1 MSFQT
6 HTLPNG
12 IRLIH
17 RKTESPVSHMGILIN
32 TGTRDEQDDEQ
43 GMAHFIEHT
52 LFKGTQKRKSYHI
65 LNHLENVGGE
75 INAYTT
81 KEETCIYASFLNPY
95 YARTLDLLS
104 DICFNSVF
112 PEKEIEKEKEII
124 YDEINQYKDS
134 PSDLIFDE
142 FENLIFEGHPMG
154 RDILGNKKCIKNFTR
169 EKIFSFLKNNYHTGE
184 MVVSSVG
191 QIEMDKLVRQFEK
204 YFGNAG
210 PNLRIQKRI
219 PLPVYKP
226 KDVIVKRKNHQA
238 HIVIGTTAYS
248 YHDEKRTA
256 LALLN
261 NILGGPGLNCKLNMN
276 IREKYGFCYSI
287 DSNYTPYLDTGVFYI
302 YYATDNAHIARVRK
316 LIMYELNKL
325 KENTLS
331 DLQFKRA
338 CNQLKGQ
345 LAIANESKLGEM
357 LSIGKSLLVYNKV
370 DTLDDIYK
378 KIDTVTPN
386 DLKAI
391 AREIFDE
398 ANFSTLIFQNK

>member
-1 MSFQT
+1 MTFLT
-6 HTLPNG
+6 HTLSNG

-17 RKTESPVSHMGILIN
+17 RKIDLPVSHMGMLIN
-32 TGTRDEQDDEQ
+32 AGTRDECDDEQ

-52 LFKGTQKRKSYHI
+52 LFKGTQKRKAYHI

-154 RDILGNKKCIKNFTR
+154 RDILGNKKCIKNFSQQ
-169 EKIFSFLKNNYHTGE
+169 KIFTFLKNNYNTDQI
-184 MVVSSVG
+184 VISSVG
-191 QIEMDKLVRQFEK
+191 QIEMAKLIKQFEK
-204 YFGNAG
+204 YFGKV
-210 PNLRIQKRI
+210 PSNLRTKKRT

-226 KDVIVKRKNHQA
+226 KDVVVKRKNHQA
-238 HIVIGTTAYS
+238 HIVIGVTAYS
-248 YHDEKRTA
+248 YHDERRTA

-261 NILGGPGLNCKLNMN
+261 NILGGPGLNCKLNLN

-302 YYATDNAHIARVRK
+302 YYATDNAHIERVQNLSLRS
-316 LIMYELNKL
+316 L
-325 KENTLS
+325 KSLRQT
-331 DLQFKRA
+331 R
-338 CNQLKGQ
+338 
-345 LAIANESKLGEM
+345 LAICSSKGLATSSRGNW
-357 LSIGKSLLVYNKV
+357 LLPTSRNWAKCF
-370 DTLDDIYK
+370 
-378 KIDTVTPN
+378 P
-386 DLKAI
+386 
-391 AREIFDE
+391 
-398 ANFSTLIFQNK
+398 